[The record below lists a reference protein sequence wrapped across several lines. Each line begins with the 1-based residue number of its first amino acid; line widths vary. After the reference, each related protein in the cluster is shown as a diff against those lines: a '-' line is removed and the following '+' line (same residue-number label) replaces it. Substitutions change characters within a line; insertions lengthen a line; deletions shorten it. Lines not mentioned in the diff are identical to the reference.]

1 MTLGRVPACA
11 GSSCWSTL
19 PTLTSPFCLP
29 PTHTLRGCR
38 LAQGL
43 LFTLQASGV
52 LTLGVDRSNTQEEL
66 L

>member
-1 MTLGRVPACA
+1 MTLGWVPACA
-11 GSSCWSTL
+11 GSSCWSRL

-29 PTHTLRGCR
+29 PTHALRGCR

-52 LTLGVDRSNTQEEL
+52 LALRVDRLNTQEEL